1 MLNFLK
7 RDQAKDPF
15 GGDDMF
21 EAESRF
27 AGKGPKIALA
37 ASVVMFLG
45 LAGTIA
51 TIVMTGKVEPPPV
64 AGSFADIE
72 VVDEPAP
79 AAPAPE
85 GKTQTAAAPA
95 AKAPTGATAATDRS
109 VERRPWLAAPAA
121 TNDKRPGVN
130 EPPPAKAA
138 APAKAPETKA
148 PEAKA
153 PEIKTAAKGSEPKA
167 PETKAPET
175 KTALVTP
182 PPAPKAAA
190 AAPEAKAPETK
201 AAAKSPEPKATGTP
215 APTKAAEVP
224 PEPAKEAPKDVA
236 DASPFGRAPG
246 APSLFGT
253 PAGADAGPAVAG
265 GRPRLV
271 DPAQP
276 PIDKTAIAA
285 PPPRFANIATPRKE
299 AAAAKAAPNTAKVAV
314 VIDGLG
320 LSQTATDAAIAKLP
334 AAVTLAFS
342 PYTRN
347 LKKWTEK
354 AKASGHEVLIQLPME
369 SKEFPAED
377 PGPLGLL
384 TSVEAKENAQR
395 LDAILK
401 DAGDAVGVF
410 DSEGSKFRESEPHI
424 AAVFTKLKEKNLFY
438 VQGEPGVR
446 VGEANVPVAVADVVL
461 DERPFRAAVDA
472 RLDYAERL
480 AKYQGSAV
488 AAVGAKPVSF
498 ERLVLWLEQA
508 QKKGVILAPIS
519 EVLIRSEAAN
529 TPAPAPA
536 AAPPTKGKAG
546 EPAPAKGKTAEE
558 HEAPPAKGKAAPAA
572 KAKTA
577 H

>member
-7 RDQAKDPF
+7 REQPKDPF
-15 GGDDMF
+15 GGGDDDF
-21 EAESRF
+21 EGESRF

-37 ASVVMFLG
+37 ASGVLFLI
-45 LAGTIA
+45 LAGGIA
-51 TIVMTGKVEPPPV
+51 AIVMTGEVAPPPV
-64 AGSFADIE
+64 TGSFADIE

-79 AAPAPE
+79 MATAAPAAAPAPE
-85 GKTQTAAAPA
+85 TKPGAPP
-95 AKAPTGATAATDRS
+95 AKVADATAATDRS
-109 VERRPWLAAPAA
+109 VERRPWLAVPATSA
-121 TNDKRPGVN
+121 EKRPGVT
-130 EPPPAKAA
+130 
-138 APAKAPETKA
+138 APAA
-148 PEAKA
+148 
-153 PEIKTAAKGSEPKA
+153 KA

-175 KTALVTP
+175 KIAAKAPEPKAPEAKAPEAKAPEAKAPEAKTALMTP
-182 PPAPKAAA
+182 PPA
-190 AAPEAKAPETK
+190 AAPPAKAPETK
-201 AAAKSPEPKATGTP
+201 AAETKTAAVPAAAPAKSA
-215 APTKAAEVP
+215 
-224 PEPAKEAPKDVA
+224 EAPKEPAQEIPKEPAVA
-236 DASPFGRAPG
+236 DVSPFGPAPG
-246 APSLFGT
+246 APGLFNA

-271 DPAQP
+271 DPSQP
-276 PIDKTAIAA
+276 PIDKTAISA
-285 PPPRFANIATPRKE
+285 PPPRFANIATPRKD
-299 AAAAKAAPNTAKVAV
+299 AAPAKAGAAPTTAKVAV

-320 LSQTATDAAIAKLP
+320 LSQTATDAAITKLP

-354 AKASGHEVLIQLPME
+354 AKAGGHEVLIELPME

-384 TSVEAKENAQR
+384 TSIEAKENALR

-401 DAGDAVGVF
+401 DAGDAVGVL
-410 DSEGSKFRESEPHI
+410 DSEGSKFRESESHI
-424 AAVFTKLKEKNLFY
+424 SAVFTKLKEKNLFY

-446 VGEANVPVAVADVVL
+446 IGEANVPVAVADVVL

-480 AKYQGSAV
+480 ARYQGSAV

-508 QKKGVILAPIS
+508 QKKGVVLAPIS
-519 EVLIRSEAAN
+519 EVLTRSEAAN
-529 TPAPAPA
+529 APPPA
-536 AAPPTKGKAG
+536 AAPAAKGKAG
-546 EPAPAKGKTAEE
+546 EPAPAKGKAAEQ
-558 HEAPPAKGKAAPAA
+558 HEAPPAKA
-572 KAKTA
+572 KAKAEPKGKTA

>member
-7 RDQAKDPF
+7 REQPKDPF
-15 GGDDMF
+15 GGGDDDF
-21 EAESRF
+21 EGESRF

-37 ASVVMFLG
+37 ASGVLFLL
-45 LAGTIA
+45 LAGGVA
-51 TIVMTGKVEPPPV
+51 AIVMTNEVVPPPV
-64 AGSFADIE
+64 TGSFADIE
-72 VVDEPAP
+72 VVDE
-79 AAPAPE
+79 AAPP
-85 GKTQTAAAPA
+85 AAAPA
-95 AKAPTGATAATDRS
+95 AAPGAPPAKTADATAATDRS
-109 VERRPWLAAPAA
+109 VERRPWLVAPAG
-121 TNDKRPGVN
+121 NEKRPGVN
-130 EPPPAKAA
+130 EPAAKTAAPAKAPEAKAPETKTA
-138 APAKAPETKA
+138 AKAPEPKAPEAKAPEAKAPEAKAPEAKTALMTPPPAPAVAPPAKAPETKA
-148 PEAKA
+148 PEA
-153 PEIKTAAKGSEPKA
+153 
-167 PETKAPET
+167 
-175 KTALVTP
+175 
-182 PPAPKAAA
+182 PAPA
-190 AAPEAKAPETK
+190 
-201 AAAKSPEPKATGTP
+201 
-215 APTKAAEVP
+215 KAAEAP
-224 PEPAKEAPKDVA
+224 PAKDAPKETPKEAAIADVL
-236 DASPFGRAPG
+236 PFGPAPG
-246 APSLFGT
+246 APSLFST

-271 DPAQP
+271 DPTEP

-285 PPPRFANIATPRKE
+285 PPPRFANIAAPRKD
-299 AAAAKAAPNTAKVAV
+299 ATPAAKAATPNTAKVAV

-320 LSQTATDAAIAKLP
+320 LSQTATDAAITKLP

-401 DAGDAVGVF
+401 DAGDAVGVL

-424 AAVFTKLKEKNLFY
+424 SAVFTKLKEKNLFY

-446 VGEANVPVAVADVVL
+446 IGEANVPVAVADVVL

-508 QKKGVILAPIS
+508 QKKGVVLAPIS
-519 EVLIRSEAAN
+519 EVLIRSEASNA
-529 TPAPAPA
+529 PAPAPA
-536 AAPPTKGKAG
+536 APAKGKA
-546 EPAPAKGKTAEE
+546 ESAPAKGKAAEE
-558 HEAPPAKGKAAPAA
+558 HEPPAKGKAAPAA

>member
-7 RDQAKDPF
+7 REQPKDPF
-15 GGDDMF
+15 GGGDDDF
-21 EAESRF
+21 EGESRF

-37 ASVVMFLG
+37 ASGVLFLV
-45 LAGTIA
+45 LAGGVAAIF
-51 TIVMTGKVEPPPV
+51 MTGEVPPPPV
-64 AGSFADIE
+64 TGSFADIE

-79 AAPAPE
+79 APV
-85 GKTQTAAAPA
+85 AAAPE
-95 AKAPTGATAATDRS
+95 AKPGAPPAKTADATAATDRS
-109 VERRPWLAAPAA
+109 VERRPWLAAPAGS
-121 TNDKRPGVN
+121 TEKRPGVN
-130 EPPPAKAA
+130 EP
-138 APAKAPETKA
+138 
-148 PEAKA
+148 
-153 PEIKTAAKGSEPKA
+153 AAK
-167 PETKAPET
+167 
-175 KTALVTP
+175 
-182 PPAPKAAA
+182 
-190 AAPEAKAPETK
+190 APEAKAPETK
-201 AAAKSPEPKATGTP
+201 AAAKAPEAKAPEAKAPEAKAPEAKTALMTPPPAPAATPKAAPP
-215 APTKAAEVP
+215 AKAPETKAPETKAAEAPAPAPAKTAEVP
-224 PEPAKEAPKDVA
+224 KEPAKEAPKEEAVA
-236 DASPFGRAPG
+236 DASPFGPAPG
-246 APSLFGT
+246 APSLFNT
-253 PAGADAGPAVAG
+253 PAGAAAGPAVAG

-271 DPAQP
+271 DPAEP
-276 PIDKTAIAA
+276 PIDKTAISA
-285 PPPRFANIATPRKE
+285 PPPRFANIVAPRKD
-299 AAAAKAAPNTAKVAV
+299 AAPAKAAAAPNTAKVAV

-320 LSQTATDAAIAKLP
+320 LSQTATDAAITKLP

-354 AKASGHEVLIQLPME
+354 AKAGGHEVLIELPME

-384 TSVEAKENAQR
+384 TTVEAKENAQR

-401 DAGDAVGVF
+401 DAGDAVGVL

-424 AAVFTKLKEKNLFY
+424 GAVFTKLKEKNLFY

-446 VGEANVPVAVADVVL
+446 IGETNVPVAVADVVL

-488 AAVGAKPVSF
+488 ATVGAKPVSF

-508 QKKGVILAPIS
+508 QKKGVVLAPIS
-519 EVLIRSEAAN
+519 EVLIRSEASN
-529 TPAPAPA
+529 APAPA
-536 AAPPTKGKAG
+536 APPPVKGKAA
-546 EPAPAKGKTAEE
+546 EAAPAKGKAAEE

-572 KAKTA
+572 KGKTA

>member
-15 GGDDMF
+15 GGDDMY
-21 EAESRF
+21 EGESRF

-37 ASVVMFLG
+37 ASVVLFLV
-45 LAGTIA
+45 LAGGIA
-51 TIVMTGKVEPPPV
+51 AIVMTGKTTPPPV
-64 AGSFADIE
+64 MGSFADIE
-72 VVDEPAP
+72 VVDEPAT
-79 AAPAPE
+79 A
-85 GKTQTAAAPA
+85 TAAAPEA
-95 AKAPTGATAATDRS
+95 APVPGAPAPKAADATAATDRS
-109 VERRPWLAAPAA
+109 IERRPWLAVPA
-121 TNDKRPGVN
+121 TSTEKRPGVN
-130 EPPPAKAA
+130 EPAAKAPETKAA
-138 APAKAPETKA
+138 AKAPETKAPETKA

-153 PEIKTAAKGSEPKA
+153 PEAKAPETKTALMTPPAPAKAPEAKTETKA

-175 KTALVTP
+175 K
-182 PPAPKAAA
+182 
-190 AAPEAKAPETK
+190 APEAKAPEAK
-201 AAAKSPEPKATGTP
+201 AP
-215 APTKAAEVP
+215 APAKTAEAP
-224 PEPAKEAPKDVA
+224 KEPAAKEAATPAANDL
-236 DASPFGRAPG
+236 SPFGPAPG
-246 APSLFGT
+246 APGLFNT

-271 DPAQP
+271 DPTNP

-285 PPPRFANIATPRKE
+285 PPPRFANIAAPRKDT
-299 AAAAKAAPNTAKVAV
+299 APPAKAAPNTAKVAV

-320 LSQTATDAAIAKLP
+320 LNQSATDAAIAKLP

-354 AKASGHEVLIQLPME
+354 AKAGGHEVLIQLPME

-384 TSVEAKENAQR
+384 TSIEAKENAQR

-401 DAGDAVGVF
+401 DAGDAIGVL
-410 DSEGSKFRESEPHI
+410 DAEGSKFRESEPHI
-424 AAVFTKLKEKNLFY
+424 SAVFAKLKEKNLFY

-446 VGEANVPVAVADVVL
+446 LGEANVPVAVADVVL

-508 QKKGVILAPIS
+508 QKKGVQLAPIS

-529 TPAPAPA
+529 APAPA
-536 AAPPTKGKAG
+536 A
-546 EPAPAKGKTAEE
+546 PAKGKAPER
-558 HEAPPAKGKAAPAA
+558 EAPPAKGKAAPA